1 MSAFITFAT
10 FHQKM
15 NSKLEFEMFASW
27 CKKFVDIVFMVE
39 SLVCKQ
45 QTSIFCQIEWKGV
58 HCDSFAKDMQ
68 RN

>member
-39 SLVCKQ
+39 SLVCKP
-45 QTSIFCQIEWKGV
+45 V
-58 HCDSFAKDMQ
+58 SFVK
-68 RN
+68 